1 MFGEC
6 FMGNF
11 QVSAVPKSDGCFF
24 SESDNPEFII
34 VQKTPILGPPPS
46 FWKWSRTKLHTG
58 NCKRTLYLQ
67 PTMLHNERKKQVWI
81 HVDYIAILV

>member
-11 QVSAVPKSDGCFF
+11 QVSVVPKSDGCFF
-24 SESDNPEFII
+24 SENDNPEFIL

-46 FWKWSRTKLHTG
+46 FWKWSVIQ
-58 NCKRTLYLQ
+58 NCTLEIANVHDVQTQ
-67 PTMLHNERKKQVWI
+67 PTMLHFLSGKNKCGFMGI
-81 HVDYIAILV
+81 I